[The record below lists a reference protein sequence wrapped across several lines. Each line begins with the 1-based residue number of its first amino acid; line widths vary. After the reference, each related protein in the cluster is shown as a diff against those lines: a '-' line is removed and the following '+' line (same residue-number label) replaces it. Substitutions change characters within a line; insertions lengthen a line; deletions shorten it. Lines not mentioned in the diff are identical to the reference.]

1 MLNIMHAEKPEE
13 RYIATINRIRD
24 TVRKLEGTLKCS
36 RDLEAARFLRYSTLK
51 SRYKILTD
59 DLRKIKTRNK
69 QMLSEQKTSIRCCSF
84 SS

>member
-1 MLNIMHAEKPEE
+1 MKQQEKPEE

-69 QMLSEQKTSIRCCSF
+69 QMLSEQKTYI
-84 SS
+84 